1 MLLDSIMQLP
11 QKLRYKLFDAPKG
24 YGLPVAAE
32 LLEQQFKDGFWK
44 FLDSS
49 DELANYMVTVGYV
62 QHLAKTLNTE
72 PSLLDIGCGHGN
84 LAELLSGYP
93 MKSYLGLDVSAEAV
107 RQATA
112 RELKNSAF
120 QVADVEEWM
129 PTEKFDFILL
139 TGSICYFKD
148 PVAFLRRYSAA
159 LNEGGAFIIALWRY
173 GHNSAIWRN
182 IEEHFKVLDST
193 IVTNHKGQMWDVKV
207 LR

>member
-1 MLLDSIMQLP
+1 MLLDSVLQLP

-24 YGLPVAAE
+24 YGLPVSAK
-32 LLEQQFKDGFWK
+32 LLEQQYKDGFWE
-44 FLDSS
+44 FLDST

-62 QHLAKTLNTE
+62 QHLAKALNSE
-72 PSLLDIGCGHGN
+72 PQLLDIGCGHGN

-93 MKSYLGLDVSAEAV
+93 LKSYLGVDVSAEAV

-112 RELKNSAF
+112 RGLKNFAF

-129 PTEKFDFILL
+129 PSEKFDFILS

-148 PVAFLRRYSAA
+148 PVAFLQRYSAA
-159 LNEGGAFIIALWRY
+159 LNEGGAFIISLWRY

-182 IEEHFKVLDST
+182 IEEHFTVLDST
-193 IVTNHKGQMWDVKV
+193 VVTNRKGQMWDVKV

>member
-72 PSLLDIGCGHGN
+72 PRLLDLGCGHGN
-84 LAELLSGYP
+84 LAELLCGYP
-93 MKSYLGLDVSAEAV
+93 MKSYLGLDISAEAV
-107 RQATA
+107 RQATE
-112 RELKNSAF
+112 RGLKNTAF
-120 QVADVEEWM
+120 RVADIKEWM
-129 PTEKFDFILL
+129 PTEKFDFILS

-148 PVAFLRRYSAA
+148 PTAFLRRYSPA
-159 LNEGGAFIIALWRY
+159 LNEGGAFIISLWRY